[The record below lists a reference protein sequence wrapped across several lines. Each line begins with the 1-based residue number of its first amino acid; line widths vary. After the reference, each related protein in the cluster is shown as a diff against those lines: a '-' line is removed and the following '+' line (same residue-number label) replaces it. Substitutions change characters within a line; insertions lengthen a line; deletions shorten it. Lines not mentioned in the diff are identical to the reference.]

1 VTRSFEHRWRVLA
14 ACFTLV
20 LCGAIAAC
28 GTTAK
33 VSVSTSSST
42 SSPTSASTTPMTTAT
57 SGTTST
63 TTKVH
68 LTGPT
73 VSQIQGSKTVAVGGK
88 TVTVPTDGNKP
99 VNPSVDDGQ
108 QIIISATG
116 FLPAKLYSNPGSA
129 IVWTNLTNQPQQV
142 MFNAFAVT
150 SPVIPP
156 GGTWSWTTQD
166 SESIAYRSASGL
178 TAVVQVLPPGL

>member
-1 VTRSFEHRWRVLA
+1 VTRRSERKARVLA
-14 ACFTLV
+14 ACLSVV
-20 LCGAIAAC
+20 LCGALAAC
-28 GTTAK
+28 GSTAK
-33 VSVSTSSST
+33 ASGSTSGSTSSTT
-42 SSPTSASTTPMTTAT
+42 SGSTTPTTAT
-57 SGTTST
+57 SGSTST
-63 TTKVH
+63 TAKVH

-73 VSQIQGSKTVAVGGK
+73 VSQIRASKTVAVGGK

-129 IVWTNLTNQPQQV
+129 IVWTNLTDQPQQV
-142 MFNAFAVT
+142 LFNAFPVT

-156 GGTWSWTTQD
+156 GGSWSWKTGD